1 VFINGVRVEI
11 LLVISL
17 LAYEIMKAGFVNIV
31 LLLILFSSNSI
42 SKVFVFTSFPNL
54 IVVILV

>member
-1 VFINGVRVEI
+1 VFITGVHVEI

-17 LAYEIMKAGFVNIV
+17 LAYEIMKARFENIV
-31 LLLILFSSNSI
+31 LLLILSSSNWI
-42 SKVFVFTSFPNL
+42 SKVFVFTSFSNL